1 MTHAFSAVFFRRLSR
16 ERHRS
21 ISFKVAWPV
30 MAAISC
36 GTIFLVHSQNAL
48 PLPSSSGGAAGM
60 VRCLAGN
67 LGCPE
72 DASFRAFGR
81 LKRMFEF
88 QSIV

>member
-1 MTHAFSAVFFRRLSR
+1 MAGDGGNLVRNHFFGALS
-16 ERHRS
+16 
-21 ISFKVAWPV
+21 
-30 MAAISC
+30 
-36 GTIFLVHSQNAL
+36 NAL

-72 DASFRAFGR
+72 DAFFQAFGR